1 MNTSPSAIVWLVG
14 WAFYLFGIYTRH
26 ARRFRQQTVLQQKT
40 QPLDVILDMLTFVGW
55 QIMPLIWIFAGW
67 FDFADYS
74 LPIGLGFVGTAGFV
88 LALFLLWKAY
98 AALGDNWSPKMDVRE
113 NQQLVTEGPFAHIRH
128 PISFIQHNKP
138 DMLKRKCFAMI
149 KINESPRCSD
159 YNLGS
164 ILNLSETDG
173 STRTR
178 RLSARIIDLIMMAS
192 LHIATDECF
201 TAVPPPCDEQCFAS
215 PLHRLLPSAAGGQ

>member
-128 PISFIQHNKP
+128 PIYAGFWLWAACQPLLIQNWIAGWVFLILFGLIYFTRV
-138 DMLKRKCFAMI
+138 DREEQMLEEAFGEQYRDYARKT
-149 KINESPRCSD
+149 PRLFPNPSD
-159 YNLGS
+159 QV
-164 ILNLSETDG
+164 E
-173 STRTR
+173 
-178 RLSARIIDLIMMAS
+178 
-192 LHIATDECF
+192 
-201 TAVPPPCDEQCFAS
+201 
-215 PLHRLLPSAAGGQ
+215 